1 MFCSFLIYLILYTGN
16 FGFGI
21 DEHIDLGMKYDT
33 STGIFGMD
41 FYVVLK
47 RKGDRVAKRK
57 AKTARVGKFQRV
69 NRADA
74 QLWFIEQLGG
84 PILQ

>member
-47 RKGDRVAKRK
+47 RPGDRVSKRRSR
-57 AKTARVGKFQRV
+57 TGRVGQFQKITQ
-69 NRADA
+69 AEA

-84 PILQ
+84 TILN